1 MLDDEITKRLTLE
14 YVTGKCYLEEVEDFG
29 ADGSRASGHHLH
41 VASQNG
47 LNLPYNVQAQSQGCR
62 TLSYLLEH

>member
-1 MLDDEITKRLTLE
+1 MLTLK
-14 YVTGKCYLEEVEDFG
+14 YVAGKSYLEKIENFG

-47 LNLPYNVQAQSQGCR
+47 LNLPYNVHARSQGCR
-62 TLSYLLEH
+62 TLSYLPEH